1 MGPSSRLESLAKL
14 LQISERKPQGPSPT
28 FERAHLLLAF
38 LTIGESG
45 TIGRHSLAVRA
56 SLGEGA
62 VRTVLKRLREEGFAD
77 ADASGCHLTRGG
89 QEAYSSLIKNLS
101 PMAAIEGSRLT
112 MGAAQVAVSV
122 RGAGDAV
129 KSGIEQRDS
138 AIGLGAAGA
147 TTYVVRGS
155 RFTIP
160 GGSDD
165 CEKDFPS
172 RAWTALRKR
181 LEPKDGDAVILC
193 GSNKEETARLGAL
206 SAALTLL

>member
-1 MGPSSRLESLAKL
+1 MDTSSRLQPLTRL
-14 LQISERKPQGPSPT
+14 LQVREKKPQGPSPT
-28 FERAHLLLAF
+28 FERAHLLLAI
-38 LTIGESG
+38 LIIGESR

-56 SLGEGA
+56 GLGEGA

-89 QEAYSSLIKNLS
+89 QEAYSSLTKKLS
-101 PMAAIEGSRLT
+101 PMAPIEGSRLT

-122 RGAGDAV
+122 RDRGNAV
-129 KSGIEQRDS
+129 KRGIEQRDS
-138 AIGLGAAGA
+138 AIGVGAAGA

-160 GGSDD
+160 GESGD
-165 CEKDFPS
+165 CEEDFPS

-181 LEPKDGDAVILC
+181 LKPKDGDAVILC
-193 GSNKEETARLGAL
+193 GSDKEETARLGAL

>member
-1 MGPSSRLESLAKL
+1 
-14 LQISERKPQGPSPT
+14 
-28 FERAHLLLAF
+28 
-38 LTIGESG
+38 
-45 TIGRHSLAVRA
+45 
-56 SLGEGA
+56 
-62 VRTVLKRLREEGFAD
+62 
-77 ADASGCHLTRGG
+77 
-89 QEAYSSLIKNLS
+89 
-101 PMAAIEGSRLT
+101 MAAIEGSRLT

-138 AIGLGAAGA
+138 AISVGAAGA

-172 RAWTALRKR
+172 RTWTALRKR
-181 LEPKDGDAVILC
+181 LKPKDGDAVILC

-206 SAALTLL
+206 SAALTLF

>member
-1 MGPSSRLESLAKL
+1 MQPLVRL
-14 LQISERKPQGPSPT
+14 LQIRDRKPQGPSPT

-56 SLGEGA
+56 GLGEGA

-77 ADASGCHLTRGG
+77 ADASGCHLTRVG
-89 QEAYSSLIKNLS
+89 QEVHSSLVKRLS
-101 PMAAIEGSRLT
+101 PMTAIEGSRLT

-122 RGAGDAV
+122 RGGGDAV

-147 TTYVVRGS
+147 TTYVMRGS

-172 RAWTALRKR
+172 RSWKALREQLR
-181 LEPKDGDAVILC
+181 PKDGDAVILC
-193 GSNKEETARLGAL
+193 GSDKEETARLGAL

>member
-1 MGPSSRLESLAKL
+1 
-14 LQISERKPQGPSPT
+14 
-28 FERAHLLLAF
+28 
-38 LTIGESG
+38 
-45 TIGRHSLAVRA
+45 VRA
-56 SLGEGA
+56 GLGEGA
-62 VRTVLKRLREEGFAD
+62 VRTVLKRLREEGLAD
-77 ADASGCHLTRGG
+77 ADASGCHLTPGG
-89 QEAYSSLIKNLS
+89 QKAYSSLTKKLS

-138 AIGLGAAGA
+138 AIGVGAAGA

-172 RAWTALRKR
+172 RAWTALRKQ
-181 LEPKDGDAVILC
+181 LKPKDGDAVILC

-206 SAALTLL
+206 SAALTLF

>member
-1 MGPSSRLESLAKL
+1 MQPLARL
-14 LQISERKPQGPSPT
+14 LQIRDRKPQGPSPT
-28 FERAHLLLAF
+28 FDRAHLLLAF

-45 TIGRHSLAVRA
+45 TIGRHSLAIRA
-56 SLGEGA
+56 GLGEGA
-62 VRTVLKRLREEGFAD
+62 VRTVLKRLREEGLAD

-89 QEAYSSLIKNLS
+89 QEAYSSLTKRLS
-101 PMAAIEGSRLT
+101 RMAAIEGSRLT

-122 RGAGDAV
+122 RGGGETV

-155 RFTIP
+155 RFTMP

-172 RAWTALRKR
+172 RSWKALRER
-181 LEPKDGDAVILC
+181 LRPKDGDAVILC
-193 GSNKEETARLGAL
+193 GSDKEETARLGAL